1 MKMGGNVIYYNDT
14 DNILKLLEDALYELS
29 ASKLDFNDRRFLV
42 VTGERGALLFNKA
55 AKRTTSGWMPLLS
68 TQNPAYYSRR
78 NTNYAPDNGLSVT
91 DYQVTEWKAPNG
103 LVIELQVDAMY
114 DDVVKNKVLSPLGG
128 VAFSYRFD
136 IFYMGT
142 MDQPKYN
149 WAS

>member
-1 MKMGGNVIYYNDT
+1 M
-14 DNILKLLEDALYELS
+14 
-29 ASKLDFNDRRFLV
+29 
-42 VTGERGALLFNKA
+42 ERGALLFNKA

-114 DDVVKNKVLSPLGG
+114 DDAVRNKVLSPLGG
-128 VAFSYRFD
+128 VAFSYIFD